1 MLTYFKFEIWFI
13 ALDFSRENLYPW
25 TEPALRALCV
35 NACPDES
42 VPIVALKFDVCVI
55 LLEGEIECFAE
66 VDVRSFDGVHVI
78 AGHLKLVEVK
88 VLWENFH

>member
-1 MLTYFKFEIWFI
+1 MFEVLNCFKAADVFQEVEV
-13 ALDFSRENLYPW
+13 SVS
-25 TEPALRALCV
+25 V

-42 VPIVALKFDVCVI
+42 VPMDALKFDVCVI